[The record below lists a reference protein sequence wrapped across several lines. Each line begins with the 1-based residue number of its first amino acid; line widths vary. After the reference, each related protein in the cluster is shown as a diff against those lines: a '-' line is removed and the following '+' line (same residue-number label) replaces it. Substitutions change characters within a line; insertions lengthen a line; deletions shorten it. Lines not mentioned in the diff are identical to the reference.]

1 MNPNRRILI
10 VDDLPSIHE
19 DFRRVFSRPAH
30 TGSLAH
36 SEALLFGV
44 TEQARD
50 APYELDFASQ
60 GQEALHKV
68 VRARDEGRPYA
79 LAIVDMRMPPGWD
92 GVETIEHLWREDPHL
107 QVAICTA
114 FSDVS
119 QEEASKRLAS
129 REQLDVLH
137 KPFDA
142 HEAVQ
147 LAQSLIGRWH
157 EKQAVWKA
165 QKKAPRV

>member
-1 MNPNRRILI
+1 MNENRRILI

-19 DFRRVFSRPAH
+19 DFRRVFGQPAQTDGLSR
-30 TGSLAH
+30 
-36 SEALLFGV
+36 SEALLFGAPAA
-44 TEQARD
+44 TRES
-50 APYELDFASQ
+50 PYELDCASQ
-60 GQEALHKV
+60 GQEALQKV
-68 VRARDEGRPYA
+68 VRALAESRPYA

-119 QEEASKRLAS
+119 QEEASQRLATHQ
-129 REQLDVLH
+129 QLVVLH

-142 HEAVQ
+142 HQALR
-147 LAQSLIGRWH
+147 LAQSLIARWH
-157 EKQAVWKA
+157 EKQAG
-165 QKKAPRV
+165 PT